1 MDMTLQ
7 AALDHKQTT
16 AAADNERLLK
26 RIESTFSR
34 DRITAIC
41 FVLALWFVIFFV
53 LLGVHSY
60 INNRAAELV
69 CWAAAFLLVLFN
81 TTSITAMIR
90 HYSHDKYHIYSV
102 DIRHLDAGR

>member
-1 MDMTLQ
+1 MSLE
-7 AALDHKQTT
+7 AASGHERAAA
-16 AAADNERLLK
+16 AAADNQRLLS
-26 RIESTFSR
+26 RIESMFSR
-34 DRITAIC
+34 DRLTAIG

-60 INNRAAELV
+60 INNRTAEIV
-69 CWAAAFLLVLFN
+69 CWIAAFLLVLFN
-81 TTSITAMIR
+81 STSIAAMIR

>member
-1 MDMTLQ
+1 MSLQ
-7 AALDHKQTT
+7 AASGEKQATAT
-16 AAADNERLLK
+16 AAADNQRLLS
-26 RIESTFSR
+26 RIESMFSR
-34 DRITAIC
+34 DRLTAIG

-60 INNRAAELV
+60 INNRAAEIV
-69 CWAAAFLLVLFN
+69 CWIAAFLLVLFN